1 MSTDVTITTRPS
13 AQALA
18 DLYRDLHR
26 NPELSFA
33 ETRTAGIV
41 AASFAALGYEVTT
54 GIGGTGVVG
63 ILRRGEGPT
72 VLVRADMDALPVL
85 EETGLDYA
93 SAARG
98 TDPNGTDMPV
108 MHACGH
114 DVHVTC
120 LLGAAAELA
129 ADDSWTGTVMAVA
142 QPAEELGTG
151 ARAMI
156 ADGIYERLGRPDV
169 VLGQHVGPIPAGM
182 IGLHPGAAFATSDS
196 IKVTLFGKG
205 GHGSRPEACI
215 DPIVMA
221 AAVVMRLQTIVSRE
235 LAGSD
240 TAVVSIGTLHAGTK
254 VNIIPDTA
262 ELEINVRTYDVAVRE
277 HILAAIERIVR
288 AEATASNA
296 PRPPTVELVD
306 SFPFLYNDLE
316 GSERTT
322 AVFRGVFG
330 DGAVIDPGPVTGS
343 EDVGVFAL
351 TADVPCVFWILGG
364 ADPALFAGAAT
375 AKELMTVMAGVPSN
389 HSPHYAP
396 VIEPTLSVGVAALV
410 AAAKEWLGAA

>member
-1 MSTDVTITTRPS
+1 MSTDVTITSRPS
-13 AQALA
+13 PQALA

-33 ETRTAGIV
+33 ESRTAGIV
-41 AASFAALGYEVTT
+41 AASLTALGYEVTT
-54 GIGGTGVVG
+54 GVGGTGVVG
-63 ILRRGEGPT
+63 ILRRGDGPT

-129 ADDSWTGTVMAVA
+129 ADDGWAGTVMAVA

-156 ADGIYERLGRPDV
+156 TDGIYERLGRPDV

-296 PRPPTVELVD
+296 PKPPTVELVD

-316 GSERTT
+316 GSARTT
-322 AVFRGVFG
+322 AVLRGVFG
-330 DGAVIDPGPVTGS
+330 EGAVIDLGPVTGT

-364 ADPALFAGAAT
+364 AHPALFASATTAA
-375 AKELMTVMAGVPSN
+375 ELLTVMRGVPSN

-396 VIEPTLSVGVAALV
+396 VIDPTLSVGVSALV

>member
-1 MSTDVTITTRPS
+1 MSTDVTITSRPGP
-13 AQALA
+13 QELA

-33 ETRTAGIV
+33 ETRTAMIV
-41 AASFAALGYEVTT
+41 AASLSALGYEVTA
-54 GIGGTGVVG
+54 GVGGTGVVG
-63 ILRRGEGPT
+63 ILRRGDGPT

-85 EETGLDYA
+85 EESGLDYA
-93 SAARG
+93 STARG

-129 ADDSWTGTVMAVA
+129 ADDGWAGTVMAVA

-169 VLGQHVGPIPAGM
+169 VLGQHVGPLPAGM

-196 IKVTLFGKG
+196 LKVTLFGKG

-221 AAVVMRLQTIVSRE
+221 AVVVMRLQTIVSRE

-277 HILAAIERIVR
+277 HILAAIERIVH

-296 PRPPTVELVD
+296 PKPPVVELVD

-316 GSERTT
+316 GSARTT
-322 AVFRGVFG
+322 AVLRGVFG

-351 TADVPCVFWILGG
+351 TAGVPCVYWILGG
-364 ADPALFAGAAT
+364 ADPALFAGATT
-375 AKELMTVMAGVPSN
+375 AKELLTVMAGVPSN
-389 HSPHYAP
+389 HSPHFAP
-396 VIEPTLSVGVAALV
+396 VIEPTLAVGVAALV
-410 AAAKEWLGAA
+410 AAAKEWLGTA